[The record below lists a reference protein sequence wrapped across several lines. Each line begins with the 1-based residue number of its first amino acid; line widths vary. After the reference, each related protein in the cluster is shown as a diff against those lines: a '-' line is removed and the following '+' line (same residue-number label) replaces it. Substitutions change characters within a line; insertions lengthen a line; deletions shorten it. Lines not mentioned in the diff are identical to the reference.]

1 MTTEYQAVIAEFEP
15 IIGLETHIEL
25 GTNSKMFCSC
35 SYSGKGCFVQT
46 GVLCTTV
53 VRRLETEN
61 LNLSHDVLVST
72 SRLSG

>member
-35 SYSGKGCFVQT
+35 SAQFGGDPNTHVCPVCLGLQAVCRLLTGLLLNQRSGWAWP
-46 GVLCTTV
+46 
-53 VRRLETEN
+53 
-61 LNLSHDVLVST
+61 
-72 SRLSG
+72 